1 MTVTTNASPNS
12 NPNPNPG
19 SLPEF
24 YDSLDSSL
32 EEVWQLMGLGTT
44 DRRSAFHTPVIASID
59 LQGHPSARTM
69 ILRGADRHN
78 RTLGF
83 HADIRSSKI
92 AQWRIKPGA
101 CIIAY
106 DVGKKIQLR
115 INGEV
120 TLHAHDEIAN
130 TAWQNSRAMSRLTYC
145 VDDAP
150 GSVIAT
156 PTTLPAPKL
165 DIVNDLADEELDQ
178 LPEMG
183 RENFCVV
190 TVHVTSI
197 EWVYLA
203 SQGNRRALFSWPEGK
218 LQSVWLQP

>member
-1 MTVTTNASPNS
+1 MTTNTSSGASPS
-12 NPNPNPG
+12 QP
-19 SLPEF
+19 LPRF
-24 YDSLDSSL
+24 YDSLDDSL
-32 EEVWQLMGLGTT
+32 NEAWQLLGRGTA
-44 DRRSAFHTPVIASID
+44 DRRSAFHAPVVASVD
-59 LQGHPSARTM
+59 SQGHPSARTM
-69 ILRGADRHN
+69 ILRSADRAT

-83 HADIRSSKI
+83 HTDIRSIKI
-92 AQWRIKPGA
+92 AHWRARPEV

-106 DVGKKIQLR
+106 DGVKKIQLR
-115 INGEV
+115 LNGEAR
-120 TLHAHDEIAN
+120 LHANDERAT

-165 DIVNDLADEELDQ
+165 DIVNDLADEGLDQ

-203 SQGNRRALFSWPEGK
+203 
-218 LQSVWLQP
+218 